1 MYRVQPVDND
11 CCIELFNFWIISEYF
26 TLFLNTSMKITYY
39 SSGTPNDFPSV
50 PTPPIFSFFLF
61 HSFSLFV
68 NASYPS
74 FLHLRSKKKIL
85 RKINVILAKRI
96 SIENQ
101 ALQVRI
107 KVTHDHCTRSQNQNH
122 RHTFRA
128 AIARVPVS

>member
-1 MYRVQPVDND
+1 MYKVQPVDND
-11 CCIELFNFWIISEYF
+11 CCNELFNFRTSEYF
-26 TLFLNTSMKITYY
+26 TLFLNTPMKITYY

-50 PTPPIFSFFLF
+50 PSPPIFSFFLF
-61 HSFSLFV
+61 HSFSSFV

-101 ALQVRI
+101 ALQV
-107 KVTHDHCTRSQNQNH
+107 
-122 RHTFRA
+122 
-128 AIARVPVS
+128 

>member
-1 MYRVQPVDND
+1 MYTMQPVDND
-11 CCIELFNFWIISEYF
+11 CCIELFDFQISEYF
-26 TLFLNTSMKITYY
+26 TLFLNTLMKITYY
-39 SSGTPNDFPSV
+39 SSGTPSV
-50 PTPPIFSFFLF
+50 PAPPVFSSFLF
-61 HSFSLFV
+61 HSFSPFV

-85 RKINVILAKRI
+85 RKINVILAKRN

>member
-1 MYRVQPVDND
+1 
-11 CCIELFNFWIISEYF
+11 
-26 TLFLNTSMKITYY
+26 MKITYY

-50 PTPPIFSFFLF
+50 PAPPVFSSLLF
-61 HSFSLFV
+61 HSFSPFV

-85 RKINVILAKRI
+85 RKINVILAKRN

-107 KVTHDHCTRSQNQNH
+107 KVTQDHRTKTIDILLEPPLLEFQCPRKRKMHHVRNERGTLTRPGIL
-122 RHTFRA
+122 TV
-128 AIARVPVS
+128 AIIKTIP